1 MDAIL
6 RDSLLDTRIRMR
18 FLISVIVQNVIVP
31 NLEYAGDVW
40 EGDTKLAKHLE
51 TEQMT
56 VLQKDAQIQL
66 SIL

>member
-1 MDAIL
+1 
-6 RDSLLDTRIRMR
+6 MR